1 MIKTEISKKDLR
13 IFGLIW
19 AAIFGFIAYRSEN
32 HIWFFALIS
41 SLFLV
46 ISLFFPEIFSRF
58 KIYQNWVKFGGA
70 LGKINSFIIVFI
82 LFYAIFTPVGIIL
95 RLMKKDLL
103 SKKIDKSKTSYFL
116 SQRNQI
122 NDMKHQF

>member
-19 AAIFGFIAYRSEN
+19 VAIFGFIAYCSES
-32 HIWFFALIS
+32 HIWFFAIIS
-41 SLFLV
+41 ALFLI
-46 ISLFFPEIFSRF
+46 ISIFLPEFFSHF
-58 KIYQNWVKFGGA
+58 KIYQNWVKFGGV
-70 LGKINSFIIVFI
+70 LGKANSFIIVFI
-82 LFYAIFTPVGIIL
+82 LFYAIFTPVAIVL

-103 SKKIDKSKTSYFL
+103 SKKIDKSKNSYFL
-116 SQRNQI
+116 SQRDQV